1 MKKHVNFSE
10 YVSVI
15 NIPYEDRK
23 GEWVQMG
30 VDRCRFKRRIA
41 NVSDIITSVLLKK
54 IEKAHLWFDGYM
66 YKHASSTT
74 TYSYKTGR
82 HTSDL
87 CYSIN
92 GINQWKH
99 ADKIG
104 NDVSKYILCDDTFT
118 FICKSISRETRWSL
132 SVNWISTIYATQKC
146 TNWKMVKKSWS
157 KRVGKGRRYWV
168 SNEEGNKFEVGH
180 I

>member
-1 MKKHVNFSE
+1 ME
-10 YVSVI
+10 
-15 NIPYEDRK
+15 
-23 GEWVQMG
+23 

-104 NDVSKYILCDDTFT
+104 NDVSEYILCDDTFT
-118 FICKSISRETRWSL
+118 FICKSISRE
-132 SVNWISTIYATQKC
+132 N
-146 TNWKMVKKSWS
+146 KMKSFCKLDLNNLRYTEVYELENGQ
-157 KRVGKGRRYWV
+157 KRVDLREWGR
-168 SNEEGNKFEVGH
+168 EGDT
-180 I
+180 